1 MILIS
6 FSKEEKNK
14 IDGSSIWEKLTKTPD
29 EVKIDTKEYWIII
42 DKKKIINKRSDSI
55 SREFW

>member
-42 DKKKIINKRSDSI
+42 DKKTES
-55 SREFW
+55 E